1 MLILPSASRSG
12 VVGAFALTRAL
23 SLVKTS
29 ASCLSVPL
37 RCGPPLE
44 YLDWTMVN
52 TLAAGL
58 ITSFVAF
65 GVARQAL
72 EKAFEEEWIEKFPSE

>member
-1 MLILPSASRSG
+1 
-12 VVGAFALTRAL
+12 
-23 SLVKTS
+23 
-29 ASCLSVPL
+29 
-37 RCGPPLE
+37 
-44 YLDWTMVN
+44 MVN
-52 TLAAGL
+52 TLGAGL